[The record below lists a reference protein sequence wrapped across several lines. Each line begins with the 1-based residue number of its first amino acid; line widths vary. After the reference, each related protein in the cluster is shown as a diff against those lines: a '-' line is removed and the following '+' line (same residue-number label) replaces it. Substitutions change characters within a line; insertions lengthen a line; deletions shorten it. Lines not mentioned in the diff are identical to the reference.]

1 MYRSQ
6 GAMGEYFAAQ
16 SGVGQYEQAAAGMGE
31 YFAAQGLGEFFAYTP
46 PGMQGLGGPL
56 VNWARQEE
64 AEAGHAGIFGLGEY
78 FGANGLG
85 EMPPLD
91 AEQKKSLAMYAGGGL
106 AVGLLGAYLMK
117 KTKAK
122 GLLVGGGLGTAIGLG
137 AFWALKMP
145 NTLSAT

>member
-64 AEAGHAGIFGLGEY
+64 AEAGHAGIFGLGE
-78 FGANGLG
+78 
-85 EMPPLD
+85 MPPLD

>member
-1 MYRSQ
+1 
-6 GAMGEYFAAQ
+6 MGEYFAAQ
-16 SGVGQYEQAAAGMGE
+16 SGMGQYEQAAAGMGE
-31 YFAAQGLGEFFAYTP
+31 YFAA
-46 PGMQGLGGPL
+46 QGLGGPL